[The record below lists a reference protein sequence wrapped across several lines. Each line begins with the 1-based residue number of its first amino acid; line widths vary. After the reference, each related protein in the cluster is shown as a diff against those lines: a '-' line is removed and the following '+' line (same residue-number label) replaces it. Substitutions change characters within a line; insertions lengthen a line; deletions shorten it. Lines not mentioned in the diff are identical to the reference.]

1 MSNTTMSNTTMSN
14 TTMSN
19 TAISNTSKPDPA
31 LDFQALHE
39 IAEAAEAKLPG
50 KIWDYIV
57 GGTETETTLRRNRFA
72 IDSVALRPRV
82 LRDVSKID
90 ATHRIFGRTSRLPL
104 FLAPVG
110 GLESIHPGGAAEAA
124 RAATRFG
131 VPIMVSSVTGPPL
144 EDTAKA
150 SADGHRLFQLYV
162 RGDDTFVDDY
172 VKRATAAG
180 FNEFCI
186 TVDTQ
191 AYSRRER
198 DITRRF
204 VKTWRTWATGT
215 SFQAAFNWSHIARFK
230 DKHPRVPLILKGIS
244 TGEDAE
250 LACQHG
256 VDVVYVSNHG
266 GRQLDHGRGSLD
278 VLPEVVQAVRGRA
291 KVYVDG
297 SFTRGTDFLKAIAL
311 GADAV
316 GVGRLYCLGL
326 AAGGADALVRL
337 LEILEEEI
345 ITDLAL
351 LGCTSFGEVTRS
363 HLHYVTPTYQPNMAS
378 AMPLKDLYK
387 DKREGESR

>member
-1 MSNTTMSNTTMSN
+1 MPK
-14 TTMSN
+14 
-19 TAISNTSKPDPA
+19 AAKTSAVAAVAAVPA
-31 LDFQALHE
+31 SAPAMDFQALHE
-39 IAEAAEAKLPG
+39 FAEAAEAKLPG

-57 GGTETETTLRRNRFA
+57 GGTETETTLRRNRYA
-72 IDSVALRPRV
+72 IDSVAFRPRV

-90 ATHRIFGRTSRLPL
+90 TSMPIFGRKARLPL

-124 RAATRFG
+124 RAASRFG
-131 VPIMVSSVTGPPL
+131 VPIMVSSVTGPQL
-144 EDTAKA
+144 EDTAIA
-150 SADGHRLFQLYV
+150 SGDGHRLFQLYV

-180 FNEFCI
+180 FDSFCI

-204 VKTWRTWATGT
+204 VKPWRTWATGT
-215 SFQAAFNWSHIARFK
+215 AFQAEFNWDKVKRFK
-230 DKHPRVPLILKGIS
+230 NKHPSVPLILKGIG

-250 LACQHG
+250 IACQHG
-256 VDVVYVSNHG
+256 VDVVYISNHG
-266 GRQLDHGRGSLD
+266 GRQLDHGRGSLE
-278 VLPEVVQAVRGRA
+278 VLPEVVEAVRGRA
-291 KVYVDG
+291 KIYIDG

-316 GVGRLYCLGL
+316 GIGRLYCLGL

-351 LGCTSFGEVTRS
+351 LGCTSFREITRN
-363 HLHYVTPTYQPNMAS
+363 HVQFVTPTYQPNMMS
-378 AMPLKDLYK
+378 SMPLKDLYT
-387 DKREGESR
+387 DKREG

>member
-1 MSNTTMSNTTMSN
+1 MPHT
-14 TTMSN
+14 
-19 TAISNTSKPDPA
+19 ISSDAMAAMQTKY
-31 LDFQALHE
+31 LTLHE
-39 IAEAAEAKLPG
+39 FVRAAKNRLDANV
-50 KIWDYIV
+50 WDYLV
-57 GGTETETTLRRNRFA
+57 GATETETTMRRNRMG
-72 IDSVALRPRV
+72 IDSLGFRPRV

-90 ATHRIFGRTSRLPL
+90 TSHLIFGRKARLPL

-150 SADGHRLFQLYV
+150 SGDGHRLFQLYV
-162 RGDDTFVDDY
+162 RGDDTFIDDY
-172 VKRATAAG
+172 VKRVTAAG

-204 VKTWRTWATGT
+204 VKPWRTWATGT
-215 SFQAAFNWSHIARFK
+215 AYQSEFNWDKVKRFK
-230 DKHPRVPLILKGIS
+230 DKHPSVPLILKGIG

-250 LACQHG
+250 IACQHG
-256 VDVVYVSNHG
+256 CDVVYVSNHG
-266 GRQLDHGRGSLD
+266 GRQLDHGRGSLE
-278 VLPEVVQAVRGRA
+278 VLPEVVEAVRGRA
-291 KVYVDG
+291 KIFIDG

-316 GVGRLYCLGL
+316 GIGRLYCLGL
-326 AAGGADALVRL
+326 AAGGCDGVVRL

-351 LGCTSFGEVTRS
+351 LGCTSFREVTRS
-363 HLHYVTPTYQPNMAS
+363 HVQHVTPAYQSNMAS
-378 AMPLKDLYK
+378 SMPLKDLYK
-387 DKREGESR
+387 DKRGG

>member
-1 MSNTTMSNTTMSN
+1 MPKAAKPSVVAAVAVPEATM
-14 TTMSN
+14 
-19 TAISNTSKPDPA
+19 
-31 LDFQALHE
+31 DFQALHE
-39 IAEAAEAKLPG
+39 FAEAAEAKLPG
-50 KIWDYIV
+50 KIWDYVV
-57 GGTETETTLRRNRFA
+57 GGTETETTLRRNRYA
-72 IDSVALRPRV
+72 IDSIAFRPRV

-90 ATHRIFGRTSRLPL
+90 ASHLIFGRKARLPL

-124 RAATRFG
+124 RAAARFG

-144 EDTAKA
+144 EESAKA
-150 SADGHRLFQLYV
+150 SGDGHRLFQLYV

-172 VKRATAAG
+172 VKRVTAAG

-204 VKTWRTWATGT
+204 VKSWRTWATGT
-215 SFQAAFNWSHIARFK
+215 AFQAEFNWNHVKRFK
-230 DKHPRVPLILKGIS
+230 DRHPSVPLILKGIG

-250 LACQHG
+250 IACQHG
-256 VDVVYVSNHG
+256 VDVIYVSNHG

-278 VLPEVVQAVRGRA
+278 VLPEVVEAVRGRA
-291 KVYVDG
+291 KVFIDG

-311 GADAV
+311 GADAI
-316 GVGRLYCLGL
+316 GIGRLYCMGL

-351 LGCTSFGEVTRS
+351 LGCASFSDVTRN
-363 HLHYVTPTYQPNMAS
+363 HVQRATPAYQSNMGS
-378 AMPLKDLYK
+378 SMPLKDLYV
-387 DKREGESR
+387 DKRGG

>member
-1 MSNTTMSNTTMSN
+1 MPKVSKNSMVAPKDSTPIEE
-14 TTMSN
+14 
-19 TAISNTSKPDPA
+19 TAPPA

-39 IAEAAEAKLPG
+39 IAEAAEANLPG
-50 KIWDYIV
+50 KIWDYVV

-72 IDSVALRPRV
+72 IDSVAFRPRV
-82 LRDVSKID
+82 LRNVATID
-90 ATHRIFGRTSRLPL
+90 ASHTIFGRKARLPL

-124 RAATRFG
+124 RAASRFG

-144 EDTAKA
+144 EETAKA
-150 SADGHRLFQLYV
+150 SGDGHRLFQLYV
-162 RGDDTFVDDY
+162 RGDDSFVDDY
-172 VKRATAAG
+172 VMRVTAAG
-180 FNEFCI
+180 FKEFCI

-215 SFQAAFNWSHIARFK
+215 SYQAEFDWDKIARFK
-230 DKHPRVPLILKGIS
+230 AKHPSVPLILKGIG
-244 TGEDAE
+244 TAEDAE
-250 LACQHG
+250 LACQLG

-266 GRQLDHGRGSLD
+266 GRQLDHGRGSLE
-278 VLPEVVQAVRGRA
+278 VLPEVVDAVRGRA
-291 KVYVDG
+291 KIHIDG

-311 GADAV
+311 GADAI
-316 GVGRLYCLGL
+316 GIGRLYCLGL

-351 LGCTSFGEVTRS
+351 LGCASLREITRN
-363 HLHYVTPTYQPNMAS
+363 HVQWVTPTYQPNMAS
-378 AMPLKDLYK
+378 SMPLKDLYK
-387 DKREGESR
+387 DKREG